1 MRVDFN
7 CFCRAFLIKII
18 FETTEKSVI
27 ASLRCINEGR
37 QLFVC
42 CYPEDGH
49 VNAEKGFKPL
59 HNHGTL
65 FKIERYFAAAMVP
78 LMPAA
83 YFIHG
88 REMDL
93 CLALAL
99 SLHIHWGVWGV
110 VNKLYIGVWMVD
122 TLAAAVRVGAYIF
135 TACLL
140 AGLLYFNE
148 HDVGLTR
155 AFEMVWEL

>member
-1 MRVDFN
+1 MLSAVR
-7 CFCRAFLIKII
+7 RAVPLSARILRTSLIQ
-18 FETTEKSVI
+18 
-27 ASLRCINEGR
+27 RCAGATSAAVTGAAPA
-37 QLFVC
+37 QFDPVA
-42 CYPEDGH
+42 
-49 VNAEKGFKPL
+49 AEKGFKPL

-110 VNKLYIGVWMVD
+110 VNDYGRPFVLGD

>member
-1 MRVDFN
+1 M
-7 CFCRAFLIKII
+7 L
-18 FETTEKSVI
+18 FEN
-27 ASLRCINEGR
+27 RC
-37 QLFVC
+37 
-42 CYPEDGH
+42 
-49 VNAEKGFKPL
+49 AEKGFKPL
-59 HNHGTL
+59 HSHGTL

-78 LMPAA
+78 LIPAA

-99 SLHIHWGVWGV
+99 TLHVHWGVWGV
-110 VNKLYIGVWMVD
+110 VNDYGRPFVLGD